1 MCIINMRLY
10 VFVFLYGCEMMD
22 VDGTFFQASGFACFA
37 NPRTVLWQV
46 SEACSKPGRKKKG
59 SRGQIGRRGKSQ
71 TGQREYPKPAQFPK
85 NRTNC
90 SNKKTLD
97 LLDLVSFWGYFHY
110 IEIHDLQYHCKNLW
124 KEEKLAQKAMDQLL
138 REEEMKEIF
147 HEHWPEMHCQHN
159 SASNTCLPHFLRRI
173 LAGFSKE
180 IIILRPRM
188 HAFEIGK
195 CSQTFLADIS
205 PSNVDQCLRFIYIR
219 CTWYGI

>member
-1 MCIINMRLY
+1 
-10 VFVFLYGCEMMD
+10 MD
-22 VDGTFFQASGFACFA
+22 VIWLMLMGHSFKHRGLHVLRILS
-37 NPRTVLWQV
+37 PVLWQV
-46 SEACSKPGRKKKG
+46 SEFAPNQAEKRKEVEAKLAEEEKARQAKG
-59 SRGQIGRRGKSQ
+59 NSWSPRNF
-71 TGQREYPKPAQFPK
+71 QRIQRIAAI
-85 NRTNC
+85 
-90 SNKKTLD
+90 KTLD

-159 SASNTCLPHFLRRI
+159 SVSNTFFPHFLRRI

-188 HAFEIGK
+188 RAFEIGK

-205 PSNVDQCLRFIYIR
+205 PSNVDQCLRFVYIR
-219 CTWYGI
+219 CT